1 MEDSNTEDLDDGSQQ
16 DLIERL
22 TEHNKLL
29 ASKLESLNQAMDEA
43 LHKEQAQSNEPTTT
57 VDDTRVMALEK

>member
-1 MEDSNTEDLDDGSQQ
+1 MEDSNTEDLDDSSQQ
-16 DLIERL
+16 DLIEWL

-43 LHKEQAQSNEPTTT
+43 LHKEQAQTNEQTSL
-57 VDDTRVMALEK
+57 VEDSRVKALEK